1 MGGEPNQRGGS
12 PRWISGL
19 LTAEDVKLSGDVLD
33 RVDAIVPPGSE
44 VDPADLYLDAVPPS
58 PTSASAA
65 ADTIG
70 ARTCSSPTGRRVTR
84 RSSAPTTAAGW
95 PGAPGNGPR

>member
-1 MGGEPNQRGGS
+1 VNPARRCRGRAGRRDDVVLAIEFGLPMGGEPNQRGGS

-44 VDPADLYLDAVPPS
+44 VDPADLYLDAVPAL
-58 PTSASAA
+58 T
-65 ADTIG
+65 DK
-70 ARTCSSPTGRRVTR
+70 RLRRR
-84 RSSAPTTAAGW
+84 
-95 PGAPGNGPR
+95 